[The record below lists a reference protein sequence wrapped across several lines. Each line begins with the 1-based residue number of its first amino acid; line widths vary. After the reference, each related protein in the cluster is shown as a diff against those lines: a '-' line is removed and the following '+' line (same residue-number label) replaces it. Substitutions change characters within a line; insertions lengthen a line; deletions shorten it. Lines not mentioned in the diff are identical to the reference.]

1 MFFKILQILCNYYI
15 IVSMNIVYILSNEID
30 AYGFLES
37 VLKEKF
43 NIKMPEIKKG
53 PHGKPYFPGTDI
65 HFNISHSG
73 DYKVLAIAETPVGV
87 DIEKVRKADLRVANR
102 FAQTEKDYVLEKD
115 NNYRFF
121 EIWTK
126 KEAYLKY
133 KGTGLRGGLD
143 SFDVFSLPEDINTF
157 RFKEYFISVCG
168 IKEFKT
174 EVIK

>member
-53 PHGKPYFPGTDI
+53 SHGKPYFPGTDI

-73 DYKVLAIAETPVGV
+73 DFKVLAIAETPVGV
-87 DIEKVRKADLRVANR
+87 DIEKVRKADLRVAKR
-102 FAQTEKDYVLEKD
+102 FCENEYNYITQKDSEH
-115 NNYRFF
+115 RFF

-133 KGTGLRGGLD
+133 KGTGLKGGLD

>member
-53 PHGKPYFPGTDI
+53 PHGKPYFQGTDI

-73 DYKVLAIAETPVGV
+73 DFKVLAIAETPVGV
-87 DIEKVRKADLRVANR
+87 DIEKVRKADLRVAKR
-102 FAQTEKDYVLEKD
+102 FCENEYNYITQKDSEH
-115 NNYRFF
+115 RFF
-121 EIWTK
+121 KVWTK

>member
-53 PHGKPYFPGTDI
+53 SHGKPYFPGTDI

-87 DIEKVRKADLRVANR
+87 DIEKVRKADLRVAKR
-102 FAQTEKDYVLEKD
+102 FCENEYNYITQKDSEH
-115 NNYRFF
+115 RFF

-133 KGTGLRGGLD
+133 KGTGLSGGLD
-143 SFDVFSLPEDINTF
+143 SFDVFSLPEDLNSF
-157 RFKEYFISVCG
+157 RFKE
-168 IKEFKT
+168 
-174 EVIK
+174 

>member
-30 AYGFLES
+30 AYSFLKS

-43 NIKMPEIKKG
+43 NIKMPKIVKG
-53 PHGKPYFPGTDI
+53 PNGKPYFPGTDI

-73 DYKVLAIAETPVGV
+73 DYKVLAIADAPVGV
-87 DIEKVRKADLRVANR
+87 DIERFRKADLRVAKR
-102 FAQTEKDYVLEKD
+102 FCENEYNYITQKDSEH
-115 NNYRFF
+115 RFF

>member
-1 MFFKILQILCNYYI
+1 MNILYI
-15 IVSMNIVYILSNEID
+15 ISAETNI
-30 AYGFLES
+30 YGFLES

-53 PHGKPYFPGTDI
+53 PHGKPYFPGTAI
-65 HFNISHSG
+65 LFNISHSG
-73 DYKVLAIAETPVGV
+73 DLKILAIAETPVGV

-126 KEAYLKY
+126 KEAYLKC
-133 KGTGLRGGLD
+133 KGTGISGGLD
-143 SFDVFSLPEDINTF
+143 SVNVLELPFKTMDYEDYIISVYSE
-157 RFKEYFISVCG
+157 KEYEIE
-168 IKEFKT
+168 K
-174 EVIK
+174 

>member
-1 MFFKILQILCNYYI
+1 
-15 IVSMNIVYILSNEID
+15 MNIVYILSNEID
-30 AYGFLES
+30 TYGFLES

-43 NIKMPEIKKG
+43 NIKMPEIKRG
-53 PHGKPYFPGTDI
+53 SHGKPYFPGTAI

-174 EVIK
+174 EVI

>member
-1 MFFKILQILCNYYI
+1 
-15 IVSMNIVYILSNEID
+15 MNIVYILSNEID

-53 PHGKPYFPGTDI
+53 SHGKPYFPGTDI

-73 DYKVLAIAETPVGV
+73 DFKVLAIAETPVGV
-87 DIEKVRKADLRVANR
+87 DIEKVRKADLRVAKR
-102 FAQTEKDYVLEKD
+102 FCENEYNYITQKDSEH
-115 NNYRFF
+115 RFF

-133 KGTGLRGGLD
+133 KGTGLNGGLD
-143 SFDVFSLPEDINTF
+143 SFDVFSLPEGITTF

>member
-1 MFFKILQILCNYYI
+1 MNILYI
-15 IVSMNIVYILSNEID
+15 IPAETNI
-30 AYGFLES
+30 YGFLES

-53 PHGKPYFPGTDI
+53 LYGKPYLQETDI

-73 DYKVLAIAETPVGV
+73 DLKILAIAETPVGV
-87 DIEKVRKADLRVANR
+87 DIEKVRKADLRVAKR
-102 FAQTEKDYVLEKD
+102 FCENEYNYITEKDSEH
-115 NNYRFF
+115 RFF

-143 SFDVFSLPEDINTF
+143 SFDVFSLSEDITTF

>member
-1 MFFKILQILCNYYI
+1 MFFKILQILCNYNI

-43 NIKMPEIKKG
+43 NNKMAEIKKG

-65 HFNISHSG
+65 HFNKSHSG
-73 DYKVLAIAETPVGV
+73 DFKVLAIAETPVGV
-87 DIEKVRKADLRVANR
+87 DIEKVRKADLRVAKR
-102 FAQTEKDYVLEKD
+102 FCENEYNYITQKDSEH
-115 NNYRFF
+115 RFF
-121 EIWTK
+121 EVWTK

-133 KGTGLRGGLD
+133 KGTGLNGGLD
-143 SFDVFSLPEDINTF
+143 SFDVFSLPEGITTF

>member
-1 MFFKILQILCNYYI
+1 MFFKILQILCNYCI

-53 PHGKPYFPGTDI
+53 SHGKPYFPGTDI

-73 DYKVLAIAETPVGV
+73 DLKILAIAETPVGV
-87 DIEKVRKADLRVANR
+87 DIEKVRKADLRVAKR
-102 FAQTEKDYVLEKD
+102 FCENEYNYITQKDSEH
-115 NNYRFF
+115 RFF

-133 KGTGLRGGLD
+133 KGTGLNGGLD
-143 SFDVFSLPEDINTF
+143 SFDVFSLPEDITTF